1 MRIKSEQ
8 FCAIATSPSWQ
19 AWLYNYNSALYKQ
32 FIDKLTTST
41 GCTKNREIMLSTLDQ
56 IGLMGGTDSLA
67 ELLMKNY
74 PHVIDNSAQS
84 ATVSAFGSPAVSL
97 FSGYKPGILT
107 YPRRVILTGGDVAA
121 KANEFVADKLRSDV
135 IVLDGKAYVEYLTVD
150 DKDILNSIPAK
161 NWQIAAYRAR
171 QNG

>member
-41 GCTKNREIMLSTLDQ
+41 GCTKNREIMLSVLDQ
-56 IGLMGGTDSLA
+56 IGLMGGTDSLT
-67 ELLMKNY
+67 EFLTKNY
-74 PHVIDNSAQS
+74 PHVIDNSGQS
-84 ATVSAFGSPAVSL
+84 VTTATFGPSTGGL
-97 FSGYKPGILT
+97 FVGYKPGILT
-107 YPRRVILTGGDVAA
+107 YPRRVIITGGDVAA
-121 KANEFVADKLRSDV
+121 KANEFVADKFQSDV
-135 IVLDGKAYVEYLTVD
+135 IIVDGKAYIEYLTVD
-150 DKDILNSIPAK
+150 DKDIASQINPTK
-161 NWQIAAYRAR
+161 WQIAAYRAR